1 MKPIIEYIKTL
12 LLSTGRI
19 AVSKSGKG
27 INAFGLKALD
37 SYDTQVAHIQAIL
50 DDEGKAFTVKYNDSS
65 ETFSPKTGEKITYEP
80 MLCIYPT
87 PVTKSDSDDSLL
99 SVFE

>member
-1 MKPIIEYIKTL
+1 MKSVVEYIKTL
-12 LLSTGRI
+12 ILSSGRI

-37 SYDTQVAHIQAIL
+37 SYDTQVAHIQALL
-50 DDEGKAFTVKYNDSS
+50 DDEGKAFTVKYFEAS
-65 ETFSPKTGEKITYEP
+65 ESFSPKTGEKIKYAEKIS
-80 MLCIYPT
+80 IYPT